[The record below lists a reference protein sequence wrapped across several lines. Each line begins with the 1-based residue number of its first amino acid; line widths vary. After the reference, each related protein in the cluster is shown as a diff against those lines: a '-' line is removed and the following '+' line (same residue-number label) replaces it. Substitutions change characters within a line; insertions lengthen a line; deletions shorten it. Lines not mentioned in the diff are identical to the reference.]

1 MKMKKSFSEQAKS
14 IFKAACSSIEKNI
27 SVHGGSITI
36 PYEKAFEITIQS
48 CCNGAYPALLA
59 NVSTEGFTCVEEAAK
74 YDNDYDFEDDAE
86 GIVACIY
93 MDYSEVT
100 QIDVCRVADY
110 LSRRSNYANRYGQLL
125 SKAEELIAQIPEGLL
140 LELKGCESNYLD
152 DNADF
157 VYSDFIAAGRDY
169 ALTCQGERIS
179 WSRFLC
185 DDLLLVADCLA
196 LAYGSTTIV
205 NLIRQ

>member
-1 MKMKKSFSEQAKS
+1 MQPKVTIVTITYNLLEANR
-14 IFKAACSSIEKNI
+14 EKTFRQCVE
-27 SVHGGSITI
+27 SVHNQTYENIEHIVIDGASNDGTIELLKEYADKNWLTYYSEPDTSI
-36 PYEKAFEITIQS
+36 YNAMNKGLAKATGEYITFLNS
-48 CCNGAYPALLA
+48 
-59 NVSTEGFTCVEEAAK
+59 
-74 YDNDYDFEDDAE
+74 DDFYHNLE
-86 GIVACIY
+86 GI
-93 MDYSEVT
+93 
-100 QIDVCRVADY
+100 
-110 LSRRSNYANRYGQLL
+110 
-125 SKAEELIAQIPEGLL
+125 SKTVKTIVN
-140 LELKGCESNYLD
+140 S
-152 DNADF
+152 NADF